1 MLDTWRKFF
10 IQRVLRP
17 WHCCPELWV
26 LIPGGAQGLVGWA
39 LGSLSWGVAASPW
52 QGVGTG

>member
-17 WHCCPELWV
+17 WHGLPR
-26 LIPGGAQGLVGWA
+26 GAVGSPSLEVPKARLDWA
-39 LGSLSWGVAASPW
+39 MGS
-52 QGVGTG
+52 